1 MDDQTTWKGHTFTLM
16 IFGGIVMLC
25 SIFFVLGM
33 LVGHSQGLK
42 MSTVAAAAA
51 PTVTMSDAPA
61 AKPAPKETAKEP
73 AKEDHPDL
81 TFYESVEK
89 KKPQPLVAA
98 PPPEPAKIEAP
109 APAASTGVN
118 FQVSALKKQ
127 NDAEKMVADLKKKG
141 FRAFILTPAPN
152 DRAPF
157 YRVQV
162 GPFPDPVE
170 AEAAKQKLEKAGYK
184 PIKK

>member
-1 MDDQTTWKGHTFTLM
+1 M

-33 LVGHSQGLK
+33 LVGHSQSMK

-51 PTVTMSDAPA
+51 APPIA
-61 AKPAPKETAKEP
+61 AEALVSKPGAKES
-73 AKEDHPDL
+73 AKDEHPDL
-81 TFYESVEK
+81 TFYDSVDK
-89 KKPQPLVAA
+89 KKTQPLVAA
-98 PPPEPAKIEAP
+98 APPEPPRIEAP
-109 APAASTGVN
+109 APAPVSGMN

-162 GPFPDPVE
+162 IRRQFIVT
-170 AEAAKQKLEKAGYK
+170 A
-184 PIKK
+184 

>member
-1 MDDQTTWKGHTFTLM
+1 MDDQTSWKGHTFTLM

-33 LVGHSQGLK
+33 LVGHSQSLK
-42 MSTVAAAAA
+42 LSTVAAAAA
-51 PTVTMSDAPA
+51 APPIAADALVSKPA
-61 AKPAPKETAKEP
+61 AKEP
-73 AKEDHPDL
+73 SRDEHPDL
-81 TFYESVEK
+81 TFYDSVDK
-89 KKPQPLVAA
+89 KKTQPLVT
-98 PPPEPAKIEAP
+98 AP
-109 APAASTGVN
+109 APEPRVEMPAPAPVSGLN
-118 FQVSALKKQ
+118 FQVSAMKKQ

-152 DRAPF
+152 DRAPL

-162 GPFPDPVE
+162 GPFTDSVG